1 MSEPYRIRLLDDLA
15 GKRKGDIVTVPS
27 DGITAE
33 DGLHFLGRGQAEKIS
48 PVSSVSAEPA
58 AEPAQAEA
66 ETPATPPTIASET
79 AAAPSGE
86 TR

>member
-1 MSEPYRIRLLDDLA
+1 MSEPYRIRLLEDLA
-15 GKRKGDIVTVPS
+15 GKHKGDIVTVPS

-58 AEPAQAEA
+58 QAQE
-66 ETPATPPTIASET
+66 ETPATPPAIAPET